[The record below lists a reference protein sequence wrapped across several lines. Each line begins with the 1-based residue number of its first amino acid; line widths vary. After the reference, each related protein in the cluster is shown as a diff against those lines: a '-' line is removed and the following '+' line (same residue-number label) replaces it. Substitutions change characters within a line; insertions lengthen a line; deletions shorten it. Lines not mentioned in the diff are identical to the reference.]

1 MDKQSR
7 DVARV
12 FGRPA
17 AWFVMS
23 TSHLLIAFIA
33 EWIGMWCRQYEIQ
46 MKDTIV
52 VKMRGDTPEDEQT
65 KVNLRAQLKAQGEKL
80 WPSYSIW
87 L

>member
-23 TSHLLIAFIA
+23 TSHLLIVFIA
-33 EWIGMWCRQYEIQ
+33 KWIGMWLRQYKIE
-46 MKDTIV
+46 MNDTIAV
-52 VKMRGDTPEDEQT
+52 TMREDTPEEEEIKAVLKAQ
-65 KVNLRAQLKAQGEKL
+65 LRAQGKKL
-80 WPSYSIW
+80 WPI
-87 L
+87 LFE